1 MVTDNSSESR
11 KVDKKTALALWD
23 AAVIPS
29 NLRKKKPDESD
40 EEGESLETSG
50 QDTMAFTV
58 ITKRG
63 NKQQVR
69 IRGSFISVTHS
80 PLVSFRLGS

>member
-1 MVTDNSSESR
+1 MITDNSSESR

-29 NLRKKKPDESD
+29 NLRKKKADESD
-40 EEGESLETSG
+40 EEGESLEVSR
-50 QDTMAFTV
+50 QNTMAFTV

-63 NKQQVR
+63 NKQQVC
-69 IRGSFISVTHS
+69 IFGSFFNSSYIH
-80 PLVSFRLGS
+80 L